1 MNGGPD
7 RCIFGNHAMRSPPL
21 PSERHLKLQRLKI
34 TVLPLAAASAML
46 LSPTAAALPSTSDTR
61 MLTEPA
67 VSARH
72 IAFMY
77 AGDLWLANLD
87 GGSPRRLTSDLG
99 EKSNPVFSPDG
110 QQLAYTAQLD
120 GNSDVYVLPVEGG
133 VPKRL
138 TYHPG
143 QDIVQGFTTDGKSV
157 LFTSPRAAFNNR
169 YRKLYTVPVN
179 GGVETELEI
188 PNAARAAYSPDGK
201 RAAYN
206 PFSPAF
212 MQWKRYRGGT
222 NSILSLY
229 SFGDKSVEKIPQP
242 ATHANDVDPVWLGDT
257 VYFRSDRSGEFN
269 LHAYDVKSKA
279 VRQITNHR
287 DFPVLNIAA
296 TGNTLV
302 YEQAGYLHTLD
313 LAGGAA
319 RKLTVGVSTDL
330 GLSRERWVRGA
341 KYIRNASISPS
352 GARVAFEFRGEIV
365 TIPADKGDVRNLTQT
380 SSAHERN
387 PAWSPDGRSV
397 AYVSDESGEY
407 ELHVRAQ
414 DGKGAV
420 RKFKLNGA
428 GYYDSLV
435 WSPDCK
441 KIAFTDNAWTM
452 HVLDI
457 ASGAVR
463 KIASEP
469 LYGVN
474 KTLRAA
480 WAPDSRWIAYT
491 LNSMSYTRSA
501 YIYSLEQN
509 KSYAVTD
516 GLSDVANPVFDKSGK
531 YLYFFASTDA
541 GPSNNWFSQQNQ
553 DNLVTRTIWMAVLR
567 RDLPSPLIKES
578 DEEKGTPA
586 SSPKEPEKKDAA
598 KSAKAESDAAEPPKV
613 DPKTGRDD
621 PKVALV
627 PVAPVAIDFD
637 GIETRIID
645 LPIPAAQISDLEAG
659 AAGQIF
665 FLREADGKK
674 AVQRFDLKDR
684 KAETLVAEADGYDIS
699 ADGKKLLYKLKDVWT
714 MGSATGKA
722 LPSGEGRI
730 KVDNIE
736 VRAEPRA
743 EWTQIFNEAWRINRD
758 FFYDPGMH
766 GVDWN
771 KMRAKYAAFLP
782 ELSSR
787 ADLNRLIQWMCS
799 ELAVG
804 HHRGGGGDNFV
815 DSRAV
820 PGGLLGADYE
830 IANGHYRFKKVYGGL
845 NWNPSLRAP
854 LTEPGLNVKAG
865 EYLLAVE
872 SRPLLPPTNLYS
884 AFENTANK
892 AIDITVG
899 PNADGSKSRTITVV
913 PVAGEDALRNR
924 DWVEGNIRKVH
935 AATNGRVAYVY
946 VPNTATLGHT
956 YFKRYFFPQ
965 ADKDAVI
972 IDERFNGG
980 GSVADYYIEILQK
993 KEIAWW
999 TMRYGA
1005 DMKTPSASIQGPR
1018 AMLIDET
1025 AGSGGDLLPWMFRKN
1040 GMGPLIGKRT
1050 WGGLVGILGFP
1061 VLMDGGFIMA
1071 PNLAFWTRDG
1081 GWGVENEGVAPDI
1094 EVEQTPALVIAG
1106 RDPQLEKA
1114 IEVIKAELAKNPPV
1128 RPVHPAFPDKSK

>member
-1 MNGGPD
+1 MKSQSKP
-7 RCIFGNHAMRSPPL
+7 
-21 PSERHLKLQRLKI
+21 QRLTSLI
-34 TVLPLAAASAML
+34 APLAAASAML
-46 LSPTAAALPSTSDTR
+46 LAQGAAALPNTSDTR
-61 MLTEPA
+61 MLSEPA

-87 GGSPRRLTSDLG
+87 GSAPRRLTSDVG

-110 QQLAYTAQLD
+110 KLLAYTAQLD
-120 GNSDVYVLPVEGG
+120 GNWDVYVLPAEGG

-143 QDIVQGFTTDGKSV
+143 QDIAQGFSPDGKAV

-188 PNAARAAYSPDGK
+188 PNAARAAYSPDG
-201 RAAYN
+201 RRVAYN

-222 NSILSLY
+222 NSILWLY

-242 ATHANDVDPVWLGDT
+242 ATYSNDVDPIWIGDT

-269 LHAYDVKSKA
+269 LHAYDLKTKA

-287 DFPVLNIAA
+287 DFPVLNISAS
-296 TGNTLV
+296 GNTLV

-313 LAGGAA
+313 LGSVQVNAQANAQG
-319 RKLTVGVSTDL
+319 RKLTIGVSTDL

-341 KYIRNASISPS
+341 RYIRNASISPS
-352 GARVAFEFRGEIV
+352 GARVAYEFRGEIV
-365 TIPADKGDVRNLTQT
+365 TIPADKGDVRNLTQ
-380 SSAHERN
+380 SASAHERN

-407 ELHVRAQ
+407 ELHIRQQ

-420 RKFKLNGA
+420 KKFKLTGA
-428 GYYDSLV
+428 GYYDNLA

-441 KIAFTDNAWTM
+441 KIAYTDNAWTM
-452 HVLDI
+452 YVLDV
-457 ASGAVR
+457 ATGATK

-531 YLYFFASTDA
+531 YLYFFASTNA
-541 GPSNNWFSQQNQ
+541 GPSNNWFSQQNE
-553 DNLVTRTIWMAVLR
+553 DNLVTRTIWMTVLR

-578 DEEKGTPA
+578 DEEKGTAAPKE
-586 SSPKEPEKKDAA
+586 KEPEKKEIA
-598 KSAKAESDAAEPPKV
+598 KGKSDTETAEAPKV

-621 PKVALV
+621 PKVALAVV
-627 PVAPVAIDFD
+627 PPISIDFD

-645 LPIPAAQISDLEAG
+645 LPVPAAQISDLEAG

-665 FLREADGKK
+665 FTREADGKK

-684 KAETLVAEADGYDIS
+684 KAETLVAEVDGYDIS
-699 ADGKKLLYKLKDVWT
+699 ADGKKLLYKLKDNWV
-714 MGSATGKA
+714 MGSATGKMLLA
-722 LPSGEGRI
+722 GEGRI

-736 VRAEPRA
+736 VKAVPRA
-743 EWTQIFNEAWRINRD
+743 EWEQIFNEAWRINRD

-804 HHRGGGGDNFV
+804 HHRGGGGDSFIE
-815 DSRAV
+815 SRAV

-830 IANGHYRFKKVYGGL
+830 IANGRYRFKKVYGGL
-845 NWNPSLRAP
+845 NWNPTLRAP

-899 PNADGSKSRTITVV
+899 PNPDGSKSRTITVV
-913 PVAGEDALRNR
+913 PVASEDALRNR

-946 VPNTATLGHT
+946 VPNTASLGHT

-1040 GMGPLIGKRT
+1040 QMGPLIGKRT

-1061 VLMDGGFIMA
+1061 VLMDGGMITA

-1114 IEVIKAELAKNPPV
+1114 IDVIKAELARNPPV
-1128 RPVHPAFPDKSK
+1128 RPVRPAFPDKSK